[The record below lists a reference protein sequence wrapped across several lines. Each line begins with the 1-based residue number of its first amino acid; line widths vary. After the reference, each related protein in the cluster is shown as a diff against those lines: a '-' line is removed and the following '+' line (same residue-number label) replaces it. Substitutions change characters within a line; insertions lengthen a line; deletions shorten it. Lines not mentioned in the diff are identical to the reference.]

1 MDNTKRTFTVNEAI
15 QSFVLY
21 LQLERGASEETH
33 RNYQSDLQQFLSH
46 IQAQFFQT
54 DAIPQPDSIQILHV
68 RSYLKH
74 LSDQGLK
81 KTSLARKLACLKS
94 FFRYLLEEGR
104 ITHNPSAAVRS
115 PRLGTHLPT
124 VLTKDEASIL
134 LDSPSAQTWIQARN
148 QAMLETLYSSG
159 ARVSELVGL
168 NGDDLDLEAQFIRLR
183 GKGKK
188 ERRVPI
194 GTVAGEAIAHYQ
206 RQQLPIGKSSGQT
219 INHPLPPRSGSRPL
233 FLNVRGGRLTTRSV
247 ERIIKQQ
254 AGDRFQK
261 SITPHTLRHS
271 FATHLLD
278 EGADLRAIQELLGHA
293 SLATTQKYTHVATDQ
308 LMAVYDRAHP
318 RSGSS
323 VATPTQGE
331 NHPS

>member
-1 MDNTKRTFTVNEAI
+1 MNDAI
-15 QSFVLY
+15 RAFILY
-21 LQLERGASEETH
+21 LQLERGGSEETLSS
-33 RNYQSDLQQFLSH
+33 YQSDLQQFLAH
-46 IQAQFFQT
+46 IQEQFFQT
-54 DAIPQPDSIQILHV
+54 NPGPPPNAISALHI

-74 LSDQGLK
+74 LSDHGLK

-94 FFRYLLEEGR
+94 FFRYLVEEGR
-104 ITHNPSAAVRS
+104 TNHNPAAAVRS

-124 VLTKDEASIL
+124 VLTKDETTTL
-134 LDSPSAQTWIQARN
+134 LDSPAAQTWIQARN

-168 NGDDLDLEAQFIRLR
+168 NWDDLDREAQFIRLR

-194 GTVAGEAIAHYQ
+194 GTVAVEAILEYH
-206 RQQLPIGKSSGQT
+206 RQLSPLKKSSWQKSRKG
-219 INHPLPPRSGSRPL
+219 ISSHSGFQPL
-233 FLNVRGGRLTTRSV
+233 FLNARGGRLTTRSI
-247 ERIIKQQ
+247 ERMIKKLS
-254 AGDRFQK
+254 GDRFPK
-261 SITPHTLRHS
+261 TVTPHTLRHS

-278 EGADLRAIQELLGHA
+278 EGADLRAIQELLGHT

-318 RSGSS
+318 RSDSS
-323 VATPTQGE
+323 IPTPTQGD
-331 NHPS
+331 NPSS

>member
-1 MDNTKRTFTVNEAI
+1 M
-15 QSFVLY
+15 LY
-21 LQLERGASEETH
+21 LQLERGASEETQH
-33 RNYQSDLQQFLSH
+33 NYHSDLRQFLTH
-46 IQAQFFQT
+46 IQEQFFQT
-54 DAIPQPDSIQILHV
+54 KPNPKLETIHGLHI

-74 LSDQGLK
+74 LSDRGLK

-94 FFRYLLEEGR
+94 FFRYQLEEGR
-104 ITHNPSAAVRS
+104 ISTNPAAAVRS

-124 VLTKDEASIL
+124 VLTKDEATTL
-134 LDSPSAQTWIQARN
+134 LDSNRPQTWIQARN

-159 ARVSELVGL
+159 ARASELVGL
-168 NGDDLDLEAQFIRLR
+168 NWEDMDLEGQIMRLR

-194 GTVAGEAIAHYQ
+194 GTVAIEAILDYQ
-206 RQQLPIGKSSGQT
+206 RQLPRLGKSQWKNIS
-219 INHPLPPRSGSRPL
+219 HSLPPRSGAQPL
-233 FLNVRGGRLTTRSV
+233 FLNARGGRLTTRTI
-247 ERIIKQQ
+247 ERMIKQQ
-254 AGDRFQK
+254 AGNRFSK
-261 SITPHTLRHS
+261 SVTPHTLRHS

-323 VATPTQGE
+323 VATPTQGDTR
-331 NHPS
+331 PS